1 MEPNYVV
8 LSDIVYY
15 SLKIVIYLIS
25 NPNDITSYLTL
36 IEEFVALFGYLFYLE
51 IFAIKICG
59 LNRDAKNRISLG
71 GMLETIDNNKIISD
85 DEDED
90 EKDDDLTGYSFN
102 CKDNGKEKKIKEKEN
117 AQKIIEL
124 SKLND

>member
-36 IEEFVALFGYLFYLE
+36 IGEFVALFGYLFYLE

-59 LNRDAKNRISLG
+59 LNRDTKNRIYLRG
-71 GMLETIDNNKIISD
+71 RLETIDNNKIISD
-85 DEDED
+85 DDEEDED
-90 EKDDDLTGYSFN
+90 EFADYSFHY
-102 CKDNGKEKKIKEKEN
+102 KDYKKENEEKEN
-117 AQKIIEL
+117 ENVQKIMEL
-124 SKLND
+124 SNIND